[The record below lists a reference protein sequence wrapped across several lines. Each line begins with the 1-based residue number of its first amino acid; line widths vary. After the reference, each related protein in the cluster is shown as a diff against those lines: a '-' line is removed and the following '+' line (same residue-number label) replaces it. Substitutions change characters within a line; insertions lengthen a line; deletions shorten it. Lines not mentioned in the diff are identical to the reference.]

1 MTLNVQIL
9 LPRLCDTCLASLGKG
24 THECMSGRNF
34 SLSAT
39 WRRTRL
45 NHEGYLARETG
56 DVSPFI
62 QVEGFKIETAV
73 CDWMHNI
80 YLGCGRDLMASGLK
94 LLISKNVWPHLGND
108 WTEILA
114 GVHYEMHTTCASYGY
129 LSQHYV
135 CNFFFTPKND
145 SISLSIMG
153 IQHIGVQ
160 QFPRFTCFD
169 SRSCLASSTL
179 THHGRSMASFGS
191 KVLLASQ
198 ACSDSFCSAW

>member
-73 CDWMHNI
+73 YDWMHNI

-135 CNFFFTPKND
+135 CNFFFTPKM
-145 SISLSIMG
+145 IPYPFLSWG
-153 IQHIGVQ
+153 
-160 QFPRFTCFD
+160 FNT
-169 SRSCLASSTL
+169 LESSNFR
-179 THHGRSMASFGS
+179 G
-191 KVLLASQ
+191 LLILIHVPALPPPP
-198 ACSDSFCSAW
+198 